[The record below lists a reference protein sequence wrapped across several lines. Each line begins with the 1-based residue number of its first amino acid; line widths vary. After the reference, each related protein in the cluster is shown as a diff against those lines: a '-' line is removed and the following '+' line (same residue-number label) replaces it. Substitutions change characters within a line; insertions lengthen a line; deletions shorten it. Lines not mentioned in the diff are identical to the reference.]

1 MAKLLLGN
9 TKMVGVNP
17 TQVIDRDGSVI
28 VDYCETIKKD
38 GSIWDR
44 LDERLKD
51 GPAWDHLDA
60 MLGE

>member
-1 MAKLLLGN
+1 MERLLEN
-9 TKMVGVNP
+9 KKVGVNP

-38 GSIWDR
+38 SSIWDR

-51 GPAWDHLDA
+51 GPAWDHLT
-60 MLGE
+60 